1 MGITIRQATP
11 KDTPGIA
18 RVHVDSWRT
27 TYSGV
32 LPEEFFSGLSYA
44 NRENLWRDSLSTA
57 IYGKS
62 HCVAESSDGDIVGFS
77 VSGPE
82 SEGNSEH
89 AGEIYAIYLLAGY
102 QRLGVGRRLFLASC
116 SSLQD
121 AGIGS
126 MLLWVL
132 EENHRARRFY
142 ESLGGKLVARK
153 DVTIG
158 GAEVVEVAY
167 GWNDITKLL
176 P

>member
-1 MGITIRQATP
+1 MTIQIRQAAPT
-11 KDTPGIA
+11 DAPGIA

-27 TYSGV
+27 TYFDV
-32 LPEEFFSGLSYA
+32 LPREFLVGLSYSD
-44 NRENLWRDSLSTA
+44 RENLWQDSLQTP
-57 IYGKS
+57 IDGKC
-62 HCVAESSDGDIVGFS
+62 HYVAESSDGEIIGFS

-82 SEGNSEH
+82 SEGNSVH

-116 SSLQD
+116 SSLRD

-132 EENHRARRFY
+132 EENHRARQFY

-158 GAEVVEVAY
+158 GAEVEEVAY

-176 P
+176 R